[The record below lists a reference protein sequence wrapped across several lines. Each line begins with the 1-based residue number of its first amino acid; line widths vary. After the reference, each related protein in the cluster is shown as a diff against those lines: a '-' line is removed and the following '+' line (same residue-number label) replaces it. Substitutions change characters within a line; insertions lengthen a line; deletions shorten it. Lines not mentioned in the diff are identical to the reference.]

1 MLWFAT
7 HVTANSQEALVEEE
21 DFCHGSVHILEITM
35 KGGEVAQPEV
45 SVVHVRR
52 WLVLGVHALLF
63 IMAYMC
69 YGYCMEDSSMG
80 RQVMVNSFL
89 VDIDSQDILDS
100 R

>member
-45 SVVHVRR
+45 DVVHVRR

-63 IMAYMC
+63 IMC
-69 YGYCMEDSSMG
+69 YGSVATVWRTAAWVARLWST
-80 RQVMVNSFL
+80 VSWW
-89 VDIDSQDILDS
+89 I
-100 R
+100 

>member
-45 SVVHVRR
+45 GVVHVWRQ
-52 WLVLGVHALLF
+52 LALGVHALLF

-69 YGYCMEDSSMG
+69 YGSVAIVWRTAAWVARLWST
-80 RQVMVNSFL
+80 VSWW
-89 VDIDSQDILDS
+89 I
-100 R
+100 